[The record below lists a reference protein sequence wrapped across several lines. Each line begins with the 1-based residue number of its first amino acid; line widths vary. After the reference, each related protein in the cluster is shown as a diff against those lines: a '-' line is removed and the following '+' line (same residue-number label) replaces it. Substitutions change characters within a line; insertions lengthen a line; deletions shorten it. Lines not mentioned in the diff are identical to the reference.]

1 MLENI
6 QIYFTLENIYT
17 FANLGVIPFWLL
29 LMFFPNETITKF
41 IVHSVVAPLILSA
54 AYIYIAIKYHK
65 LNKNETMETCPLCGG
80 HCGLC

>member
-17 FANLGVIPFWLL
+17 FANLVIPFWLL

-54 AYIYIAIKYHK
+54 AYIYIAFNIFLEVKYF
-65 LNKNETMETCPLCGG
+65 
-80 HCGLC
+80 